1 MLVYS
6 IQLTVAKM
14 VSVMPDRDSVSG
26 PVDLVRRLQRAVNDH
41 DLDALVACFGT
52 VYRNETPAHPS
63 RGFSGRDQVRR
74 NWQQIFAAVPDV
86 TAEVLRCSVDGDTVW
101 TEWEHRGTRADGSAH
116 LMRGVVI
123 LGVTRSVATWARF
136 YLEPVQDDGT
146 AVDVA
151 VHDQVAP
158 RARS

>member
-1 MLVYS
+1 MS
-6 IQLTVAKM
+6 GSVAAAARSRRRIGATRGET
-14 VSVMPDRDSVSG
+14 SVASLPQ
-26 PVDLVRRLQRAVNDH
+26 P
-41 DLDALVACFGT
+41 LVACFGT
-52 VYRNETPAHPS
+52 DYRNETPAHPS

-86 TAEVLRCSVDGDTVW
+86 TAEVLRWSVDGDTVW

-123 LGVTRSVATWARF
+123 LGVARSVATWARF